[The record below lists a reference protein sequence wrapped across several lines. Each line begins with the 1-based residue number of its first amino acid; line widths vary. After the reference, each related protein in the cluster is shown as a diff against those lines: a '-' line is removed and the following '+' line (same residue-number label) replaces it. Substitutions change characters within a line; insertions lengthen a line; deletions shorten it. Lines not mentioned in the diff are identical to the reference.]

1 MCQYST
7 KYVPEFVEAAMSID
21 SLGGVSAPYLSDFG
35 VHIVKYISDVE
46 AGPVTL
52 SDADRESRR
61 AELLADKQQE
71 LYTNVMT
78 GWRNEATVEYT
89 DVLLTVEQVEAL
101 EATAADEELAAA
113 EAEATAEPE
122 TTVEPEA
129 TEEAAE
135 TTQP

>member
-1 MCQYST
+1 
-7 KYVPEFVEAAMSID
+7 
-21 SLGGVSAPYLSDFG
+21 
-35 VHIVKYISDVE
+35 
-46 AGPVTL
+46 
-52 SDADRESRR
+52 
-61 AELLADKQQE
+61 
-71 LYTNVMT
+71 MT

-89 DVLLTVEQVEAL
+89 DVLLTVAQVEAL
-101 EATAADEELAAA
+101 EAAAADEELAAA